1 MRAIFLMTVTLT
13 VLNTALILVVT
24 GLAVVL
30 WMEGLI
36 TVGAIAVA
44 IGLIIRLTQ
53 MSGWILRTVTS
64 LFENIGTVQNGID
77 TISQSYTVT
86 DRPGAAEL
94 EVTAGE
100 VRFED
105 IGFHYGQEGGIIDHL
120 SLTIRPGEKVG
131 LVGRSGAGKSTLVN
145 LLLRFY
151 DLESGRIF
159 IDGQDIAQVM
169 QRSLRAQIAMVT
181 QDTALLHRSIRDNIV
196 YGKHE
201 ASEEDMRRAA
211 ELAEAAGFI
220 PELRDLRG
228 RRGYDA
234 FAGERG
240 VKLSGGQRQRIA
252 IARVILKDAPT
263 LVLGEAPPALD
274 PEVEAAPR
282 SRRHRPTRGDPQSV
296 GEGQRGAV
304 RADLGG

>member
-1 MRAIFLMTVTLT
+1 
-13 VLNTALILVVT
+13 
-24 GLAVVL
+24 
-30 WMEGLI
+30 
-36 TVGAIAVA
+36 
-44 IGLIIRLTQ
+44 

-169 QRSLRAQIAMVT
+169 PGSLRAQIALVPQAPAHIGGT
-181 QDTALLHRSIRDNIV
+181 TFR
-196 YGKHE
+196 
-201 ASEEDMRRAA
+201 
-211 ELAEAAGFI
+211 
-220 PELRDLRG
+220 
-228 RRGYDA
+228 
-234 FAGERG
+234 ER
-240 VKLSGGQRQRIA
+240 VCQT
-252 IARVILKDAPT
+252 V
-263 LVLGEAPPALD
+263 
-274 PEVEAAPR
+274 
-282 SRRHRPTRGDPQSV
+282 
-296 GEGQRGAV
+296 
-304 RADLGG
+304 